1 MHTRKKTVAFIS
13 ALLLAFTNVCSTASL
28 LTSAEESEPEASVT
42 ADVTE
47 KTEEAE
53 QESNPELPVVD
64 VLDTSKIPAS
74 YGNAY
79 VIQIP
84 KNIVE
89 YTETWMEDWMTPIDE
104 NGEIFGKPIEK
115 VFSAS
120 FSEMLTVWQSRY
132 KRNENVV
139 DNSSDWFLKVAT
151 DETDGRFVYYRY
163 NADSNKWDFR
173 INTENDN
180 WYDVTVAPHDFP
192 NENVAATGE
201 ATLVDLVEAGNLESL
216 MMEDCR
222 LVKEFDEIS
231 ASAEYSHNNYWIY
244 GEDFDLIVND
254 YAYCAANNKFEA
266 DWSLNYESDEKDTEN
281 SLFIVFRY
289 HEDGKERWNVY
300 QYIGIDPVLV
310 YQGIDASSSLVELQ
324 TNVSAGD
331 EIYLFGGFP
340 DAESHT
346 LHWKTRQVF
355 SAQKDGEI
363 IKLPHGGR
371 YFICDVTSGLYQ
383 IIDTDDVDGVVNLAI
398 PKFEDYAVEIRDSNE
413 KLINTYTGKPAVE
426 IAYDGISEYLRL
438 SNDTD
443 AIANFLGGVKD
454 IMKENPALYYKVAV
468 SGTTD
473 NHLSCTNVDMLES
486 LIETSDRTYSDYVN
500 RTNGNYTSQWSYYYM
515 MADYSSGEFSVEFLK
530 WSPLTDIDLDGNW
543 GTVSDLILL
552 QKYLLGAEKISNQAT
567 LNADINRDGEV
578 NAFDLALLKREILKG
593 Q

>member
-1 MHTRKKTVAFIS
+1 MLYLHFYMLFRSECSGINISALHSVERLPHEIRKRCKRARKDKRMHTRKKTVAFIS

-28 LTSAEESEPEASVT
+28 LTSAEDFEPEASVT

-47 KTEEAE
+47 QTEEAE

-84 KNIVE
+84 KNIAE
-89 YTETWMEDWMTPIDE
+89 YAETWMEDWMTPIDE

-173 INTENDN
+173 INTENYN

-216 MMEDCR
+216 MMGDCR

-231 ASAEYSHNNYWIY
+231 ASAEFSPNSYWIY
-244 GEDFDLIVND
+244 GEDFDLIVSD
-254 YAYCAANNKFEA
+254 YAYHVTNNEFEA

-281 SLFIVFRY
+281 SLFIVFKY
-289 HEDGKERWNVY
+289 HENGKE
-300 QYIGIDPVLV
+300 
-310 YQGIDASSSLVELQ
+310 
-324 TNVSAGD
+324 
-331 EIYLFGGFP
+331 
-340 DAESHT
+340 
-346 LHWKTRQVF
+346 
-355 SAQKDGEI
+355 
-363 IKLPHGGR
+363 
-371 YFICDVTSGLYQ
+371 
-383 IIDTDDVDGVVNLAI
+383 
-398 PKFEDYAVEIRDSNE
+398 
-413 KLINTYTGKPAVE
+413 
-426 IAYDGISEYLRL
+426 
-438 SNDTD
+438 
-443 AIANFLGGVKD
+443 
-454 IMKENPALYYKVAV
+454 
-468 SGTTD
+468 
-473 NHLSCTNVDMLES
+473 
-486 LIETSDRTYSDYVN
+486 
-500 RTNGNYTSQWSYYYM
+500 
-515 MADYSSGEFSVEFLK
+515 
-530 WSPLTDIDLDGNW
+530 
-543 GTVSDLILL
+543 
-552 QKYLLGAEKISNQAT
+552 
-567 LNADINRDGEV
+567 
-578 NAFDLALLKREILKG
+578 
-593 Q
+593 